1 MTRKPNHCKWLCG
14 LVIVFSI
21 AASTGAT
28 VEVSL
33 REVFIVTGD
42 SAPASRQ
49 MADALLKRIHN
60 AKIISEADAPLQKR
74 KNALFIAVGQ
84 PAFQSLT
91 TQNLDSAIL
100 AVLTSSQAFRSIV
113 DGSARTRNRDISA
126 IYADASPFNQLKL
139 AASVSKKHAAMVTF
153 LSFKTAYLKPIL
165 QRAASQASVDL
176 EIVQLSGGELLTQE
190 LDQSASSR
198 GVLALPDSS
207 LYTPENIRAML
218 ITTYRQNQFVIGYSS
233 SFVKAGALAST
244 YSTIEDIA
252 SQAVEASKDY
262 NATGRLPVAQYPKY
276 FAVSIN
282 DNVARSLNII
292 ITEET
297 RNFSHKPPETQQ

>member
-1 MTRKPNHCKWLCG
+1 MARILKPCRWLSG
-14 LVIVFSI
+14 LIIVFSI
-21 AASTGAT
+21 ETSAGAPA
-28 VEVSL
+28 EVSL
-33 REVFIVTGD
+33 REVYIVTGD

-60 AKIISEADAPLQKR
+60 AKLISEADAALQKR
-74 KNALFIAVGQ
+74 KNALYIAVGQ

-91 TQNLDSAIL
+91 AQNLDSAIL
-100 AVLTSSQAFRSIV
+100 ALLTSSQAFRAIV
-113 DGSARTRNRDISA
+113 DSSAKVRNRDISA

-139 AASVSKKHAAMVTF
+139 AASVNKNHASIVTF
-153 LSFKTAYLKPIL
+153 LSAKTAYLRPIL
-165 QRAASQASVDL
+165 QRAAAQASVDL
-176 EIVQLSGGELLTQE
+176 EIVQLSGDELLTQE

-252 SQAVEASKDY
+252 SQASEVTKEY
-262 NATGRLPVAQYPKY
+262 GATGRLPTAQYPKY

-292 ITEET
+292 ISDET
-297 RNFSHKPPETQQ
+297 RNFSHKPPESP

>member
-1 MTRKPNHCKWLCG
+1 MTRNSNQCRWLCG
-14 LVIVFSI
+14 LTIVFSI
-21 AASTGAT
+21 DSAAGAP
-28 VEVSL
+28 VELSV

-42 SAPASRQ
+42 STPTSRQ
-49 MADALLKRIHN
+49 MADALLKRIRQ
-60 AKIISEADAPLQKR
+60 ATIISEADAPLPKR
-74 KNALFIAVGQ
+74 KNALYIAVGQ

-100 AVLTSSQAFRSIV
+100 ALLTSSQAFRSIV
-113 DGSARTRNRDISA
+113 EGSARYRTRDVSA

-139 AASVSKKHAAMVTF
+139 AASVSRNHASMVTF
-153 LSFKTAYLKPIL
+153 VSAKTAYLKPVL
-165 QRAASQASVDL
+165 QRAAAQAGVEL
-176 EIVQLSGGELLTQE
+176 EIVQLARDESLTQE

-252 SQAVEASKDY
+252 SQAAEASREY
-262 NATGRLPVAQYPKY
+262 SATGRLPAAQYPKY
-276 FAVSIN
+276 FEVSIN

-292 ITEET
+292 ITDET
-297 RNFSHKPPETQQ
+297 RNFGHRRPELLQ